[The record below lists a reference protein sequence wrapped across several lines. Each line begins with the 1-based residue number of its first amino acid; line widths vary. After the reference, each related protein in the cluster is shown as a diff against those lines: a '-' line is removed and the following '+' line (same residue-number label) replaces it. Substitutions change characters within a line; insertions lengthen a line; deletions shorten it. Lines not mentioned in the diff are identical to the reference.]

1 MDLGHTCPAGT
12 GGIHG
17 EAAANVSLCFLPSQ
31 WNTAR
36 VYIALGVVNVAAS
49 IAGIVA
55 DARRGARRMRA
66 AARGVVA
73 TLGTCAVIAGVWGG
87 LLLADLSAP

>member
-1 MDLGHTCPAGT
+1 
-12 GGIHG
+12 
-17 EAAANVSLCFLPSQ
+17 
-31 WNTAR
+31 
-36 VYIALGVVNVAAS
+36 VYIALGVVTAVAS

-66 AARGVVA
+66 AVRGVVA
-73 TLGTCAVIAGVWGG
+73 TLGTCAVVAGVWAG